1 MKTLRAKRWIPS
13 IILVLLLISLFPLQL
28 KIESERKALDTKEE
42 LLYLP
47 SGKVLKVASL
57 GFDEVASDIIY
68 IKMLSYFATHLM
80 TDRTYKWLYHMADL
94 VTTLDPY
101 FRFTY
106 IFAGLILNLEA
117 GQFENAR
124 AILLKGRQYFP
135 NDWYFP
141 FALGLNYFFNQ
152 ADLITAAYYF
162 DLASSL
168 PNSPPYLKGFAI
180 KLREKGKTKET
191 TLEFLYFLYEIFPMP
206 EIREILWERITELNA
221 GS

>member
-1 MKTLRAKRWIPS
+1 MKNSRVKRWIPS
-13 IILVLLLISLFPLQL
+13 IILILLLISLFPLQL
-28 KIESERKALDTKEE
+28 KIESERKALDIKEE

-47 SGKVLKVASL
+47 SGNVLKIMSL

-80 TDRTYKWLYHMADL
+80 SDRTYKWLYHMADL
-94 VTTLDPY
+94 VTTLDPH

-124 AILLKGRQYFP
+124 AILLKGKEYFP

-141 FALGLNYFFNQ
+141 FSLGLNYFFNK
-152 ADLITAAYYF
+152 ADLITAADYF

-168 PNSPPYLKGFAI
+168 PNSPPYLKGFAK

-206 EIREILWERITELNA
+206 EIREILWERITELKS

>member
-1 MKTLRAKRWIPS
+1 MKNKRVKRWVPS

-28 KIESERKALDTKEE
+28 KIDSERRAVDIKEE

-47 SGKVLKVASL
+47 SGNVLKVVSL

-68 IKMLSYFATHLM
+68 IKMLNYFATHLM
-80 TDRTYKWLYHMADL
+80 SDRTYKWLYHMADL

-124 AILLKGRQYFP
+124 AILLKGKAYFP

-141 FALGLNYFFNQ
+141 FSLGLNYFFYD
-152 ADLITAAYYF
+152 ADFMTAADYF
-162 DLASSL
+162 DLAYSL
-168 PNSPPYLKGFAI
+168 PNSPEYLKNFAN

-206 EIREILWERITELNA
+206 EIREILWDRILELQA